1 MNHAVEV
8 IGRAGHP
15 ADGKADK
22 PGEQH
27 VVRSAATR
35 SSPPPLKISPVEALS
50 RTPLQDCSNISGVSP
65 RNRSDRDEG
74 AAPVTKTDGLD
85 EHQPHAPELKP
96 VSSAGTF
103 SLAGDANLLRSSA
116 HNQASLM
123 QPPVPSFAIDV
134 EAKRYAGSTTTRSLY
149 SSHSNG
155 EMAGISAE
163 HRAPAEDVVNDI
175 LSIYSSSQGRKEAEA
190 LPMMPLARS
199 LPMNHLSLFSGS
211 GGAPSAYGRDP
222 KAAATT
228 NFGDALRMSM
238 NDVDVLGGGSL
249 PMRAS
254 AAGRASPAF
263 DLRGSLNDVDM
274 LGSAP
279 MGSQSIWASAAGEK
293 LSELSKMERRSID
306 FHSTALQGARRQREA
321 YMRTACAV
329 RRLQTLRKASIC
341 IPRHPAWGAGI
352 FQAWMHMTQSV
363 SPGAT

>member
-8 IGRAGHP
+8 IGRAGRS
-15 ADGKADK
+15 ADGKADT

-27 VVRSAATR
+27 VLRSPATR
-35 SSPPPLKISPVEALS
+35 SSQPPLKISPVEALS
-50 RTPLQDCSNISGVSP
+50 RTPLQDCSNFSGVSP
-65 RNRSDRDEG
+65 RNRSDSDAC
-74 AAPVTKTDGLD
+74 AAPVTKMDGLD
-85 EHQPHAPELKP
+85 VHPPHAPEFKP

-103 SLAGDANLLRSSA
+103 SLAGDAPA
-116 HNQASLM
+116 
-123 QPPVPSFAIDV
+123 PSFAIDM
-134 EAKRYAGSTTTRSLY
+134 EAKRCAGLY
-149 SSHSNG
+149 SSQSNS

-175 LSIYSSSQGRKEAEA
+175 LSIYSSSQGRKQAEA

-199 LPMNHLSLFSGS
+199 LPMNHVSLFSGS

-222 KAAATT
+222 KAAAPT

-293 LSELSKMERRSID
+293 LSE
-306 FHSTALQGARRQREA
+306 
-321 YMRTACAV
+321 
-329 RRLQTLRKASIC
+329 
-341 IPRHPAWGAGI
+341 P
-352 FQAWMHMTQSV
+352 SV
-363 SPGAT
+363 GK